1 MLFITYIY
9 LFQDVEENLGL
20 KLSRTVKATIVNLHF
35 WSIKSIKINF

>member
-20 KLSRTVKATIVNLHF
+20 KLSRTGKATIVNLHF
-35 WSIKSIKINF
+35 FFY